1 VQEGGAVNRDCVR
14 FCRSKKD
21 TSLRPTTDN
30 ELPGFIMN
38 KKIGTALV
46 VGAGI
51 SGIRSALDLAEQGY
65 QVKLIDK
72 APNLGGVLTQL
83 DYQFPSDHC
92 GMCKMLPLL
101 ERDASSQFCLRKG
114 LFHENIDIML
124 STELVSLDGEPG
136 RFQVTL
142 RQKATMVDAS
152 RCIGC
157 GECARVC
164 PVEVPDSFNAQLTRR
179 KAIYLPVPHT
189 IPNTYLVDVNGCTLC
204 GACVKV
210 CPTNAIDFGK
220 EARKRFRILVVDDEL
235 VVRDSLKE
243 WLADE
248 GFLVDMAE
256 SGTSALEKMGQHAY
270 HLMLLDIKMPG
281 MDGVE
286 ALKRAKE
293 MHPALPVVMMTAY
306 GTVET
311 AVEAMKIGALDY
323 LMKPFD
329 PDALVPVVVRLYQS
343 IEKAGEKQVEVGAVV
358 LAAGFESFNPAS
370 GKNLYGYGHLPNV
383 VTSIEFERLVS
394 GTGPNGG
401 VLLRPSD
408 GKPVTRVAWL
418 QCVGSRAPQE
428 HADFCSSACCM
439 FAIKEA
445 VLAKER
451 TGGQAETTIFYMD
464 MRTFG
469 KDFQRY
475 RDRAEKEKGVRF
487 VRSRIHTIEHN
498 EKIGDLTIVYVD
510 QQGTREEES
519 FDLVVLSAGQRPQEG
534 STDLAEKLG
543 IELNPWGFSRTDPFS
558 SGRSTREGITIAGS
572 YSGLRDI
579 SESVIQAG
587 GASLE
592 ASRLLHAKG
601 GSLAEEKQTGA
612 ERSDVSRERPSV
624 SVTLCHCGGALLQAL
639 DAPGLVERLKADLSV
654 RDVQVV
660 DRICTQE
667 GWQSLC
673 DGLGTNRPN
682 RILIGACMPYLFI
695 KRLRDLA
702 DQMGL
707 ESSLLDVVDI
717 RSSILPTPDRDYAAT
732 LREVT
737 AMMSMALGK
746 LKRVDP
752 SPVPQT
758 RVIQKA
764 LVVGGGIAGMTSAL
778 AVADHG
784 FEVSLVERQDALG
797 GNLRS
802 IYRTIE
808 GESVQELLTERVA
821 RIEKHPRI
829 KLYTGARVVHNDGRV
844 GRFSTVIERSD
855 GTGETLD
862 HGVTILATG
871 GREAPTTDYCYGQC
885 DAIVTQ
891 HELERK
897 IEEGLMD
904 KEPPN
909 VVAMIQCVGSREE
922 PRNYCSRVC
931 CSTALKNAIRFKEAR
946 PETDVFVLYRDI
958 MAYGFLESYYTK
970 ARRLGVVFVPFHVGD
985 KPGVKLENGK
995 PILVATDPILG
1006 RKVRMEP
1013 DLLVL
1018 STGIVPDGT
1027 TELADLFGVE
1037 VNRDGFFQEAE
1048 SKWRPVDFVKEG
1060 IFTAGIAHSPRSIGE
1075 SIVMAGAAAQRAL
1088 RILSSERITAGHVIA
1103 QVRSSLCSRCERCI
1117 DACPYGARWLD
1128 EEEEKIV
1135 VHELMCQGCG
1145 SCAAVCPN
1153 GAAVLHG
1160 LSDMQVFD
1168 MIDAALESPV
1178 ISNES
1183 AVSSQRH

>member
-1 VQEGGAVNRDCVR
+1 
-14 FCRSKKD
+14 
-21 TSLRPTTDN
+21 
-30 ELPGFIMN
+30 MN

-46 VGAGI
+46 VGTGI

-101 ERDASSQFCLRKG
+101 ERDTSSQFCLRKG

-136 RFQVTL
+136 HFQVTL
-142 RQKATMVDAS
+142 RQKPTMVDAN

-157 GECARVC
+157 GECTRVC
-164 PVEVPDSFNAQLTRR
+164 PVEVQDSFNAGLTRR
-179 KAIYLPVPHT
+179 KAIYLPVPHN
-189 IPNTYLVDVNGCTLC
+189 IPNTYVVDVNRCTLC
-204 GACVKV
+204 GECVKV

-256 SGTSALEKMGQHAY
+256 SGAEALEKMGQNAY

-286 ALKRAKE
+286 VLKRAKE

-306 GTVET
+306 GTIET

-329 PDALVPVVVRLYQS
+329 PDALVPMVVRLYQG
-343 IEKAGEKQVEVGAVV
+343 IEKAGEKQLEVGAIV
-358 LAAGFESFNPAS
+358 LAAGFEAFNPAS

-394 GTGPNGG
+394 GTGPNAGI
-401 VLLRPSD
+401 LLRPSD
-408 GKPVTRVAWL
+408 GKPVTKAAWL
-418 QCVGSRAPQE
+418 QCVGSREPQE
-428 HADFCSSACCM
+428 NADFCSSACCM

-445 VLAKER
+445 ILAKER
-451 TGGQAETTIFYMD
+451 TGGQAQTTIFYMD

-475 RDRAEKEKGVRF
+475 RDSAEMQTGVRF
-487 VRSRIHTIEHN
+487 VRSRVHTIEHN
-498 EKIGDLTIVYVD
+498 DKSGDLTIVYVD
-510 QQGTREEES
+510 QAGTRQEES
-519 FDLVVLSAGQRPQEG
+519 FDLVVLAAGQRPPEG
-534 STDLAEKLG
+534 SNELAEKLG
-543 IELNPWGFSRTDPFS
+543 IELNPWGFSRTQPFS
-558 SGRSTREGITIAGS
+558 SGQSTREGITIAGPF
-572 YSGLRDI
+572 SGLRDI
-579 SESVIQAG
+579 SESVIQAC

-592 ASRLLHAKG
+592 ASRLLHSKG
-601 GSLAEEKQTGA
+601 GSLAEEKRAGT
-612 ERSDVSRERPSV
+612 ERNDVSRERPSILV
-624 SVTLCHCGGALLQAL
+624 SLCQCEGALSKAL
-639 DAPGLVERLKADLSV
+639 PVTALVETLKADLSV

-667 GWQSLC
+667 GWQSLNNAIE
-673 DGLGTNRPN
+673 TIRPN
-682 RILIGACMPYLFI
+682 RILIGACMPYLFM

-702 DQMGL
+702 DQVGL
-707 ESSLLDVVDI
+707 EPSLLDAVDI
-717 RSSILPTPDRDYAAT
+717 RTAISPTPEGDNAT
-732 LREVT
+732 ALHEVT
-737 AMMSMALGK
+737 SRVSMAMGK
-746 LKRVDP
+746 LRRLDP
-752 SPVPQT
+752 NPVVQT

-764 LVVGGGIAGMTSAL
+764 LVVGGGIAGMTSAI
-778 AVADHG
+778 AIADHG
-784 FEVSLVERQDALG
+784 FDVFLVEREEALG
-797 GNLRS
+797 GNVRS

-808 GESVQELLTERVA
+808 GESVKELLAERVA

-829 KLYTGARVVHNDGRV
+829 KLYAGARVVHSEGHV
-844 GRFSTVIERSD
+844 GRFATIIERSD
-855 GTGETLD
+855 GTGETLG

-871 GREAPTTDYCYGQC
+871 GMEAQTTDYCYGQSE
-885 DAIVTQ
+885 AIVTQ
-891 HELERK
+891 HELEQK
-897 IEEGLMD
+897 IEEGLLD
-904 KEPPN
+904 REPPN

-931 CSTALKNAIRFKEAR
+931 CSTALKNAIHFKEAR
-946 PETDVFVLYRDI
+946 PETDVLVFYRD
-958 MAYGFLESYYTK
+958 MMTYGFLESYYTK
-970 ARRLGVVFVPFHVGD
+970 ARRLGVVFVPYNVGD
-985 KPGVKLENGK
+985 KPGVNLQNGK

-1006 RKVRMEP
+1006 RKIRIEP

-1048 SKWRPVDFVKEG
+1048 SKWRPLDFIKEG

-1088 RILSSERITAGHVIA
+1088 RILSSERIRAGHVVA
-1103 QVRSSLCSRCERCI
+1103 QVRTSICSRCERCI

-1135 VHELMCQGCG
+1135 VQELMCQGCG

-1153 GAAVLHG
+1153 GAAVLRG

-1168 MIDAALESPV
+1168 MIDAALENNWFEP
-1178 ISNES
+1178 IKKTIGHEN
-1183 AVSSQRH
+1183 